1 MPMERRKSTSVEEE
15 TIDGVS
21 IDEFERAYDKIQEWF
36 FAFPEEEFSLNDIAE
51 ALGIAK
57 SSANTIVSQLVHDGF
72 LTLTILGKLWRIK
85 ANPQHQWFTTRKI
98 PFNLKLVYESGIF
111 DWVEQYVPMAKV
123 IILFGSYRKG
133 DDIKTSDLDIAVEI
147 TEEKE
152 LSISKARIKK
162 LGYRKDI
169 NVNFHI
175 FSRKKIDINL
185 FANIANGI
193 VLNGFLEVRQ

>member
-1 MPMERRKSTSVEEE
+1 MVQKKSTSVEEV
-15 TIDGVS
+15 TLDGVS
-21 IDEFERAYDKIQEWF
+21 INEFERAYDKIQEWF

-57 SSANTIVSQLVHDGF
+57 TSANIVVSQFVDDGF
-72 LTLTILGKLWRIK
+72 LTLATLGKLWRIK
-85 ANPQHQWFTTRKI
+85 ANQQHHWFTKRKI
-98 PFNLKLVYESGIF
+98 PFNLRLIYESGIF
-111 DWVEQYVPMAKV
+111 DWVEQYVPSAKA

-147 TEEKE
+147 PEENE
-152 LSISKARIKK
+152 LSISKARITE
-162 LGYRKDI
+162 LGYRKYI

-175 FSRKKIDINL
+175 FSRKKVDINL

-193 VLNGFLEVRQ
+193 VLKGFLEVKP